1 MHLPGPSVWMYAI
14 HYWFEKVIYGTV
26 LAGAELFQPHQLLE
40 YQTDLRTCR
49 SVLLSAYSWRIC
61 TGCSDLGYRMPVVTA
76 MVSAGFPHWLLS
88 PGRHI
93 LFIFIFHSSNEWW
106 RWPRQ
111 SGRAHKDKSLFHT
124 AASIYW
130 CCPQHD
136 GSLAN
141 ASFWWHWGCFWFFY
155 LGNASGENCQIV
167 SVHFSLFECLFLCQ
181 LFLVFAF
188 FERWRRSC

>member
-1 MHLPGPSVWMYAI
+1 
-14 HYWFEKVIYGTV
+14 
-26 LAGAELFQPHQLLE
+26 
-40 YQTDLRTCR
+40 
-49 SVLLSAYSWRIC
+49 
-61 TGCSDLGYRMPVVTA
+61 
-76 MVSAGFPHWLLS
+76 MVSAGSPHWLLS
-88 PGRHI
+88 PGRDI
-93 LFIFIFHSSNEWW
+93 LFIFIFNSSNEWW

-188 FERWRRSC
+188 FERWRRSCLFWWAPLAPAVSDRGESVSPLFAQTPITENGRALETKIGLTWRSERVVLIGQGV